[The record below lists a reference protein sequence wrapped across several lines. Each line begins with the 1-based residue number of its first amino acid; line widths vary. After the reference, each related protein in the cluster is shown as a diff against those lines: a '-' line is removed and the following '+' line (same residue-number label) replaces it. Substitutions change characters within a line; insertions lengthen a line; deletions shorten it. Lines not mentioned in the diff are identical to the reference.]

1 MNKKTIFSLTTALCL
16 AAVTGAYAMPVGTG
30 IALIGVEEHGSP
42 SCVLDPVCMAGDLTP
57 PYNFYTSIWLDPGL
71 IAATGL
77 DLLATMD
84 QNERIIDCEDALDE
98 LDETLGSNYSTTPN
112 TTTSNN
118 EDNTN
123 TSLSGQDTVVV
134 APDEIVNILKDD
146 NLKISVVAK
155 DDLFDSVRSA
165 VENYV
170 FYTDN
175 MDLGACGDLK
185 PEDCILERQNTWL
198 LTSVTMA
205 AATGDKL
212 LAATKAKGGKDPL
225 EDEFEDLV
233 AKFNGEE
240 NQNNPTGMWS
250 SSSQITLHTHIQQND
265 INALYARDL
274 EMNALNGVRES
285 DDTRLLKK

>member
-1 MNKKTIFSLTTALCL
+1 MMMNKKIVFSLTTALCL
-16 AAVTGAYAMPVGTG
+16 TMATGANAGPLGTG

-42 SCVLDPVCMAGDLTP
+42 ECALNPACNGGDFTP

-71 IAATGL
+71 IVATGL

-84 QNERIIDCEDALDE
+84 QDERIIDATDALAE
-98 LDETLGSNYSTTPN
+98 L
-112 TTTSNN
+112 
-118 EDNTN
+118 EDNFGSLTPVSSDEASDTTD
-123 TSLSGQDTVVV
+123 TSLSGQDSTVV
-134 APDEIVNILKDD
+134 APTEVANILKED
-146 NLKISVVAK
+146 NISVSAVAK
-155 DDLFDSVRSA
+155 DDLFDTVRSA

-175 MDLGACGDLK
+175 MDTGACGNLE

-198 LTSVTMA
+198 LTSITMA

-225 EDEFEDLV
+225 DEEYKALADD
-233 AKFNGEE
+233 FNS
-240 NQNNPTGMWS
+240 QTSPMGMWGS
-250 SSSQITLHTHIQQND
+250 SSKITLHTHVQQND

-285 DDTRLLKK
+285 DDTQLLTK